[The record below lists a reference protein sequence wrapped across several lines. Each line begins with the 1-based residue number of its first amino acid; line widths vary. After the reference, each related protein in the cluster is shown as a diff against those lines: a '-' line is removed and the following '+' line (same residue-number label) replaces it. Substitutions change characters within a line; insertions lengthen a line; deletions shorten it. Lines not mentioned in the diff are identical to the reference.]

1 MFKGSVKMPETVL
14 FKVYHE
20 WTDCKREVRDK
31 MEKKRRD
38 LFINENKGTD

>member
-1 MFKGSVKMPETVL
+1 MFKGSVN
-14 FKVYHE
+14 E

-31 MEKKRRD
+31 NAQKRRD